1 MSEGASMGA
10 AEAVAGSGDVGGG
23 APPPALSPA
32 AGAVATPTAGGQV
45 PAEGNVSPPPAQA
58 WHEGFTPEQMAK
70 VEAKG
75 WKTPADIMTA
85 YAGAESKLGVDPSQY
100 IALPTGK
107 DDLAGIMRYRQA
119 VGVPETSDSYD
130 ITVFD
135 FGEGAA
141 SELLPHARKWAHDSS
156 LTQDQFE
163 TFVNGYAEWET
174 GSAAEV
180 AEARL
185 AENTEQ
191 LQKVLGEWGEE
202 ADDNLAR
209 VRRFADKNGFDL
221 GQLEFALGAEQMLKL
236 GLAVDLATGEHMIGD
251 RGGVVTTMGASANEK
266 GQQAIDEMYQNAD
279 FMARVLKSKNST
291 EAKALQKAHEDLWGT
306 DPIPED

>member
-1 MSEGASMGA
+1 MSEGAMGA

-23 APPPALSPA
+23 APPPTLSPA

-75 WKTPADIMTA
+75 WKGPADVIGA
-85 YAGAESKLGVDPSQY
+85 YMGAESKLGVDPSQY
-100 IALPTGK
+100 IALPTGPE
-107 DDLAGIMRYRQA
+107 DLAGIQRYRQA
-119 VGVPETSDSYD
+119 VGVPETPDSYD
-130 ITVFD
+130 IEVFG
-135 FGEGAA
+135 FEEGAA
-141 SELLPHARKWAHDSS
+141 SELLPHARKWAHASS

-180 AEARL
+180 AEART

-236 GLAVDLATGEHMIGD
+236 GLAVDLATGEHVIGD

-266 GQQAIDEMYQNAD
+266 GQMAIDAMYGND
-279 FMARVLKSKNST
+279 EFMGKVLANKNST
-291 EAKALQKAHEDLWGT
+291 EAQALKKAHEELWG
-306 DPIPED
+306 DGPIAED